1 MKQSAKRTTY
11 YNYPV
16 ELVWRAIC
24 GGETMPQTDPIT
36 EDDFDNTEPE
46 DNTMF
51 TRVTELEQNKTIGLR
66 MKAKAFYSDLHID
79 LTATG
84 SCTTRM
90 DLEQSVEYRTKS
102 KGLVPAFRFNLSKE
116 TKDFTREI
124 LKRLEASM
132 PKK

>member
-1 MKQSAKRTTY
+1 MKQTDKRTTY

-24 GGETMPQTDPIT
+24 GGSTMPQVDPIT
-36 EDDFDNTEPE
+36 EEEFDDTEPE
-46 DNTMF
+46 ENTMF
-51 TRVTELEQNKTIGLR
+51 TRVTALEQNKLFAIR
-66 MKAKAFYSDLHID
+66 MKARAFYSDLRIE

-102 KGLVPAFRFNLSKE
+102 RGLIPAFRFNLSRE
-116 TKDFTREI
+116 TKDFTKQI
-124 LKRLEASM
+124 LKRLEESM

>member
-24 GGETMPQTDPIT
+24 GGETMPAADPIT
-36 EDDFDNTEPE
+36 EDEFDNTEPE
-46 DNTMF
+46 ENTMF
-51 TRVTELEQNKTIGLR
+51 TRVTAVEQNKLLALR
-66 MKAKAFYSDLHID
+66 MKARSFYSDLRIE
-79 LTATG
+79 LTPTG

-90 DLEQSVEYRTKS
+90 DLEQSVEYRQKS
-102 KGLVPAFRFNLSKE
+102 RGLLPAFRFNLTRE
-116 TKDFTREI
+116 TKDFTRAI
-124 LKRLEASM
+124 LKRLEDSM